1 MPRIYQMK
9 SSYYRTIIEQSK
21 LQVYDFVK
29 NDRHLFGI
37 CGKKFIKSET
47 IRTKFMII
55 TKQVIELKKAQK

>member
-29 NDRHLFGI
+29 NDTCLEFVR
-37 CGKKFIKSET
+37 KKLNKSVT
-47 IRTKFMII
+47 IRK
-55 TKQVIELKKAQK
+55 